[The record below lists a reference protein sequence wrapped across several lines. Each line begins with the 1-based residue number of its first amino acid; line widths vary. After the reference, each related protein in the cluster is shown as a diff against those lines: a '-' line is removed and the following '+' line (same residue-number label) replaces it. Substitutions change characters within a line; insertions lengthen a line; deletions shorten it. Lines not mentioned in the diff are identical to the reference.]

1 MNPQINSTNFK
12 NFPINKK
19 LNEKNI
25 IIDTYSIGNK
35 DLSQNQDHNMN
46 SLFKV
51 ITEEKESPSPHN
63 ISFMNGEKNSNKSQS
78 KNINII
84 KPKFVTRTIPN
95 DNLKIKN
102 NDESQSLNLNL
113 SLNLSSSAFQPQ
125 IIKKDKEFKVK
136 LNNKIYNL
144 LLDVKNDTLKFKLYE
159 INENIYL
166 LKYFYENNF
175 TINDLKQIHKFFY
188 LFDNVSDILKEIE
201 KLLTKNKYNVFED
214 LENKKAKI
222 QIKVILLDK
231 EENIEISLLQKAY
244 SKDNLFEILCKKVSS
259 ISNDYSQRMFNLE
272 RENQFL
278 LMNYFHLVNT
288 INPMNM
294 NYPLNQRENNIN
306 KINNSYNNNMNLNK
320 KISLVKKISNDNNKY
335 NDNNKENIN
344 NYEYEDYNK
353 DLSNDISIAD
363 NFYDD
368 KDISGNKKLIKKKR
382 HRRKSS
388 NSNSSNNKN
397 NSLPLNIIKN
407 TDIENTN
414 NNNINNNNINNN
426 DTVGGDNY
434 FFLRDIKSKKLVKS
448 KGLFE
453 IIHDSDELYLII
465 NKILY
470 KLNKYKKNYNNINY
484 ENKLQFSIIILFD
497 STLNG
502 DSAYE
507 FHKKC
512 DLKYNTISII
522 ETTSGHRFGGYTS
535 ECFESPNEYFDKK
548 DNLSFVFSLDKMKIY
563 DVIKGKYAISCDKN
577 YGPYFRDDHICIVD
591 EFLTKESGTC
601 IKGKGFNTT
610 KNYEL
615 NSGKKYFTIKRLQV
629 FQIKIRKIN

>member
-1 MNPQINSTNFK
+1 MNPKINSSSFQNY
-12 NFPINKK
+12 PIINKIS
-19 LNEKNI
+19 NDKNI
-25 IIDTYSIGNK
+25 ILDTTSLGNK
-35 DLSQNQDHNMN
+35 DLVQNQDHNIN

-51 ITEEKESPSPHN
+51 VQEEKEPPSPN
-63 ISFMNGEKNSNKSQS
+63 TLFYMNGDKSNKSQS

-84 KPKFVTRTIPN
+84 KPKFVTRQCKMEN
-95 DNLKIKN
+95 ENLKLKN
-102 NDESQSLNLNL
+102 AEESPSLNLNL
-113 SLNLSSSAFQPQ
+113 SLNLSGSAFQPQ

-136 LNNKIYNL
+136 INNKIFNL
-144 LLDVKNDTLKFKLYE
+144 VLDLKNDILKIKLYE

-166 LKYFYENNF
+166 LKFFYENNYALD
-175 TINDLKQIHKFFY
+175 DLKLLHKFFY
-188 LFDNVSDILKEIE
+188 LFDNISDTLIELE
-201 KLLTKNKYNVFED
+201 KLLSKNKYNVIED

-222 QIKVILLDK
+222 QIKVVILER
-231 EENIEISLLQKAY
+231 EENIELSLSQKSY

-259 ISNDYSQRMFNLE
+259 LSNDYNQRMLLLE
-272 RENQFL
+272 RDNQFL
-278 LMNYFHLVNT
+278 LMNYFHLINT
-288 INPMNM
+288 MNPMNM
-294 NYPLNQRENNIN
+294 NYQINPRENNIN
-306 KINNSYNNNMNLNK
+306 KINRNFNNNMNMNK
-320 KISLVKKISNDNNKY
+320 KISLVKNISNYENKY

-344 NYEYEDYNK
+344 NYEYDDMNEA
-353 DLSNDISIAD
+353 SNDISNTD

-368 KDISGNKKLIKKKR
+368 KEINGSKKLNRKR
-382 HRRKSS
+382 RRRRKSS
-388 NSNSSNNKN
+388 NSNSSNK
-397 NSLPLNIIKN
+397 
-407 TDIENTN
+407 
-414 NNNINNNNINNN
+414 N
-426 DTVGGDNY
+426 DTVPVNVIKPIEITNNLTNTNTNIDSANNDNY
-434 FFLRDIKSKKLVKS
+434 YFLRDIKSKKILKC
-448 KGLFE
+448 KGLYE
-453 IIHDSDELYLII
+453 IVQTPDELYLII

-470 KLNKYKKNYNNINY
+470 KLNKYKKNYNIPNY

-497 STLNG
+497 SSFNG

-507 FHKKC
+507 FHKRC

-522 ETTSGHRFGGYTS
+522 ETKSGHRFGGYTS

-629 FQIKIRKIN
+629 FQIKIRNLK

>member
-1 MNPQINSTNFK
+1 MNPKINSSSFQNY
-12 NFPINKK
+12 PIINKIS
-19 LNEKNI
+19 NDKNI
-25 IIDTYSIGNK
+25 ILDTSSLGNK
-35 DLSQNQDHNMN
+35 DFVQNQEHNIN

-51 ITEEKESPSPHN
+51 VQEEKEPPSPN
-63 ISFMNGEKNSNKSQS
+63 TLFYMNGDKSNKSQS

-84 KPKFVTRTIPN
+84 KPKFVTRQCRMEN
-95 DNLKIKN
+95 ENLKLKN
-102 NDESQSLNLNL
+102 AEESPSLNLNL
-113 SLNLSSSAFQPQ
+113 SFNLSGSAFQPQ

-136 LNNKIYNL
+136 INNKIFNL
-144 LLDVKNDTLKFKLYE
+144 VLDLKNDVLKIKLYE

-166 LKYFYENNF
+166 LKFFYENNYALD
-175 TINDLKQIHKFFY
+175 DLKLLHKFFY
-188 LFDNVSDILKEIE
+188 LFDNISDTLIELE
-201 KLLTKNKYNVFED
+201 KLLSKNKYNVIED

-222 QIKVILLDK
+222 QIKVVILER
-231 EENIEISLLQKAY
+231 EENIELSLSQKSY

-259 ISNDYSQRMFNLE
+259 LSNDYNQRMLLLE
-272 RENQFL
+272 RDNQFL
-278 LMNYFHLVNT
+278 LMNYFHLINT
-288 INPMNM
+288 MNPMNM
-294 NYPLNQRENNIN
+294 NYQINPRENNIN
-306 KINNSYNNNMNLNK
+306 KINRNFNNNMNMNK
-320 KISLVKKISNDNNKY
+320 KISLVKNISNYENKY

-344 NYEYEDYNK
+344 NYEYDDMNEA
-353 DLSNDISIAD
+353 SNDISNTD

-368 KDISGNKKLIKKKR
+368 KEINGSKKLNRKR
-382 HRRKSS
+382 RRRRKSS
-388 NSNSSNNKN
+388 NSNSSNK
-397 NSLPLNIIKN
+397 
-407 TDIENTN
+407 
-414 NNNINNNNINNN
+414 N
-426 DTVGGDNY
+426 DTVPVNVIKPIEITNNLTNTNSNIDSANNDNY
-434 FFLRDIKSKKLVKS
+434 YFLRDIKSKKILKC
-448 KGLFE
+448 KGLYE
-453 IIHDSDELYLII
+453 IVQTPDELYLII

-470 KLNKYKKNYNNINY
+470 KLNKYKKNYNIPNY

-497 STLNG
+497 SSFNG

-507 FHKKC
+507 FHKRC

-522 ETTSGHRFGGYTS
+522 ETKSGHRFGGYTS

-629 FQIKIRKIN
+629 FQIKIRNLK

>member
-1 MNPQINSTNFK
+1 MNPKINSSSFQNY
-12 NFPINKK
+12 PIINKIS
-19 LNEKNI
+19 NDKNI
-25 IIDTYSIGNK
+25 ILDTTSLGNK
-35 DLSQNQDHNMN
+35 DLVQNQDHNIN

-51 ITEEKESPSPHN
+51 VQEEKEPPSPN
-63 ISFMNGEKNSNKSQS
+63 TLFYMNGDKSNKSQS

-84 KPKFVTRTIPN
+84 KPKFVTRQCKMEN
-95 DNLKIKN
+95 ENLKLKN
-102 NDESQSLNLNL
+102 AEESPSLNLNL
-113 SLNLSSSAFQPQ
+113 SFNLSGSAFQPQ

-136 LNNKIYNL
+136 INNKIFNL
-144 LLDVKNDTLKFKLYE
+144 VLDLKNDILKIKLYE

-166 LKYFYENNF
+166 LKFFYENNYALD
-175 TINDLKQIHKFFY
+175 DLKLLHKFFY
-188 LFDNVSDILKEIE
+188 LFDNISDTLIELE
-201 KLLTKNKYNVFED
+201 KLLSKNKYNVIED

-222 QIKVILLDK
+222 QIKVVILER
-231 EENIEISLLQKAY
+231 EENIELSLSQKSY

-259 ISNDYSQRMFNLE
+259 LSNDYNQRMLLLE
-272 RENQFL
+272 RDNQFL
-278 LMNYFHLVNT
+278 LMNYFHLINT
-288 INPMNM
+288 MNPMNM
-294 NYPLNQRENNIN
+294 NYQINPRENNIN
-306 KINNSYNNNMNLNK
+306 KINRNFNNNMNMNK
-320 KISLVKKISNDNNKY
+320 KISLVKNISNYENKY

-344 NYEYEDYNK
+344 NYEYDDMNEA
-353 DLSNDISIAD
+353 SNDISNTD

-368 KDISGNKKLIKKKR
+368 KEINGSKKLNRKR
-382 HRRKSS
+382 RRRRKST
-388 NSNSSNNKN
+388 NSNSSNK
-397 NSLPLNIIKN
+397 
-407 TDIENTN
+407 
-414 NNNINNNNINNN
+414 N
-426 DTVGGDNY
+426 DTVPVNVIKPIEITNNLTNTNTNIDSANNDNY
-434 FFLRDIKSKKLVKS
+434 YFLRDIKSKKILKC
-448 KGLFE
+448 KGLYE
-453 IIHDSDELYLII
+453 IVQTPDELYLII

-470 KLNKYKKNYNNINY
+470 KLNKYKKNYNIPNY

-497 STLNG
+497 SSFNG

-507 FHKKC
+507 FHKRC

-522 ETTSGHRFGGYTS
+522 ETKSGHRFGGYTS

-629 FQIKIRKIN
+629 FQIKIRNLK

>member
-1 MNPQINSTNFK
+1 MNTQINPTNFK
-12 NFPINKK
+12 NYPINKK

-51 ITEEKESPSPHN
+51 ITEEKEPPSPHN
-63 ISFMNGEKNSNKSQS
+63 ISFMNGDKNSNKGQS

-84 KPKFVTRTIPN
+84 KPKFVTRTMPN
-95 DNLKIKN
+95 DNLKLKN

-125 IIKKDKEFKVK
+125 IIKQDNKEFKVK

-144 LLDVKNDTLKFKLYE
+144 LLDVKNETLKLKLYE
-159 INENIYL
+159 INDNIYL

-175 TINDLKQIHKFFY
+175 TMNDLKQLHKFFY
-188 LFDNVSDILKEIE
+188 LFDNVSDTLKELE
-201 KLLTKNKYNVFED
+201 KLLTKNKYNVYED

-231 EENIEISLLQKAY
+231 EENIEFSLLQKAY

-259 ISNDYSQRMFNLE
+259 ISSEYGQRMFNLE
-272 RENQFL
+272 RDNQFL
-278 LMNYFHLVNT
+278 LMHYFHLVNT

-294 NYPLNQRENNIN
+294 NYPINQRENNIN
-306 KINNSYNNNMNLNK
+306 KINNTYNNNMNINK
-320 KISLVKKISNDNNKY
+320 KISLIKKISNDDNKY

-344 NYEYEDYNK
+344 NYEYDDYNN
-353 DLSNDISIAD
+353 DISNDISITD

-368 KDISGNKKLIKKKR
+368 NKDISGNKKLTRKKR
-382 HRRKSS
+382 GRKKSS
-388 NSNSSNNKN
+388 NSNSSNKN
-397 NSLPLNIIKN
+397 NTLPLNINKN
-407 TDIENTN
+407 TDIENI
-414 NNNINNNNINNN
+414 NNINSNSIHNN
-426 DTVGGDNY
+426 DSSNNDNY
-434 FFLRDIKSKKLVKS
+434 FFLRDIKSKKLVKC

-453 IIHDSDELYLII
+453 IIHTSDELFLII

-470 KLNKYKKNYNNINY
+470 KLNKYKKNYNNVNY

-497 STLNG
+497 SSLNG

>member
-1 MNPQINSTNFK
+1 MNPKINSSSFQNY
-12 NFPINKK
+12 PIINKIS
-19 LNEKNI
+19 NDKNI
-25 IIDTYSIGNK
+25 ILDTSSLGNK
-35 DLSQNQDHNMN
+35 DFVQNQDHNVN

-51 ITEEKESPSPHN
+51 VQEEKEPPSPN
-63 ISFMNGEKNSNKSQS
+63 TLFYMNGDKSNKSQS

-84 KPKFVTRTIPN
+84 KPKFVTRQCKMEN
-95 DNLKIKN
+95 ENLKLKN
-102 NDESQSLNLNL
+102 AEESPSLNLNL
-113 SLNLSSSAFQPQ
+113 SFNLSGSAFQPQ

-136 LNNKIYNL
+136 INNKIFNL
-144 LLDVKNDTLKFKLYE
+144 VLDLKNDVLKIKLYE

-166 LKYFYENNF
+166 LKFFYENNYALD
-175 TINDLKQIHKFFY
+175 DLKLLHKFFY
-188 LFDNVSDILKEIE
+188 LFDNISDTLIELE
-201 KLLTKNKYNVFED
+201 KLLSKNKYNVIED

-222 QIKVILLDK
+222 QIKVVILER
-231 EENIEISLLQKAY
+231 EENIELSLSQKSY

-259 ISNDYSQRMFNLE
+259 LSNDYNQRMLLLE
-272 RENQFL
+272 RDNQFL
-278 LMNYFHLVNT
+278 LMNYFHLINT
-288 INPMNM
+288 MNPMNM
-294 NYPLNQRENNIN
+294 NYQINPRENNIN
-306 KINNSYNNNMNLNK
+306 KINRNFNNNMNMNK
-320 KISLVKKISNDNNKY
+320 KISLVKNISNYENKY

-344 NYEYEDYNK
+344 NYEYDDMNEA
-353 DLSNDISIAD
+353 SNDISNTD

-368 KDISGNKKLIKKKR
+368 KEINGSKKLNRKR
-382 HRRKSS
+382 RRRRKSS
-388 NSNSSNNKN
+388 NSNSSNK
-397 NSLPLNIIKN
+397 
-407 TDIENTN
+407 
-414 NNNINNNNINNN
+414 N
-426 DTVGGDNY
+426 DTVPVNVIKPIEITNNLTNTNTNIDSANNDNY
-434 FFLRDIKSKKLVKS
+434 YFLRDIKSKKILKC
-448 KGLFE
+448 KGLYE
-453 IIHDSDELYLII
+453 IVQTPDELYLII

-470 KLNKYKKNYNNINY
+470 KLNKYKKNYNIPNY

-497 STLNG
+497 SSFNG

-507 FHKKC
+507 FHKRC

-591 EFLTKESGTC
+591 EFFTKESGTC

-629 FQIKIRKIN
+629 FQIKIRNLK

>member
-1 MNPQINSTNFK
+1 MNTQINPTNFK
-12 NFPINKK
+12 NYPINKK

-51 ITEEKESPSPHN
+51 ITEEKEPPSPHN
-63 ISFMNGEKNSNKSQS
+63 ISFMNGDKNSNKGQS

-84 KPKFVTRTIPN
+84 KPKFVTRTMPN
-95 DNLKIKN
+95 DNLKLKN

-125 IIKKDKEFKVK
+125 IIKKDNKEFKVK

-144 LLDVKNDTLKFKLYE
+144 LLDVKNETLKLKLYE
-159 INENIYL
+159 INDNIYL

-175 TINDLKQIHKFFY
+175 TMNDLKQLHKFFY
-188 LFDNVSDILKEIE
+188 LFDNVSDTLKELE
-201 KLLTKNKYNVFED
+201 KLLTKNKYNVYED

-231 EENIEISLLQKAY
+231 EENIEFSLLQKAY

-259 ISNDYSQRMFNLE
+259 ISSEYGQRMFNLE
-272 RENQFL
+272 RDNQFL
-278 LMNYFHLVNT
+278 LMHYFHLVNT

-294 NYPLNQRENNIN
+294 NYPINQRENNIN
-306 KINNSYNNNMNLNK
+306 KINNTYNNNMNINK
-320 KISLVKKISNDNNKY
+320 KISLIKKISNDDNKY

-344 NYEYEDYNK
+344 NYEYDDYN
-353 DLSNDISIAD
+353 NDISNDLSITD

-368 KDISGNKKLIKKKR
+368 NKDISGNKKLTRKKR
-382 HRRKSS
+382 GRKKSS
-388 NSNSSNNKN
+388 NSNSSNKN
-397 NSLPLNIIKN
+397 NTLPLNINKN
-407 TDIENTN
+407 TDIENI
-414 NNNINNNNINNN
+414 NNINGNSIHNN
-426 DTVGGDNY
+426 DSSNNDNY
-434 FFLRDIKSKKLVKS
+434 FFLRDIKSKKLVKC

-453 IIHDSDELYLII
+453 IIHTSDELFLII

-470 KLNKYKKNYNNINY
+470 KLNKYKKNYNNVNY

-497 STLNG
+497 SSLNG

>member
-1 MNPQINSTNFK
+1 MNPKINSSSFQNY
-12 NFPINKK
+12 PIINKIT
-19 LNEKNI
+19 NDKNI
-25 IIDTYSIGNK
+25 ILDTSSLGNK
-35 DLSQNQDHNMN
+35 DFVQNQDHNIN

-51 ITEEKESPSPHN
+51 VQEEKEPPSPN
-63 ISFMNGEKNSNKSQS
+63 TLFYMNGDKSNKSQS

-84 KPKFVTRTIPN
+84 KPKFVTRQCKMEN
-95 DNLKIKN
+95 ENLKLKN
-102 NDESQSLNLNL
+102 AEESPSLNLNL
-113 SLNLSSSAFQPQ
+113 SLNLSGSAFQPQ

-136 LNNKIYNL
+136 INNKIFNL
-144 LLDVKNDTLKFKLYE
+144 VLDLKNDVLKIKLYE

-166 LKYFYENNF
+166 LKFFYENNYALD
-175 TINDLKQIHKFFY
+175 DLKLLHKFFY
-188 LFDNVSDILKEIE
+188 LFDNISDTLIELE
-201 KLLTKNKYNVFED
+201 KLLSKNKYNVIED

-222 QIKVILLDK
+222 QIKVVILER
-231 EENIEISLLQKAY
+231 EENIELSLSQKSY

-259 ISNDYSQRMFNLE
+259 LSNDYNQRMLLLE
-272 RENQFL
+272 RDNQFL
-278 LMNYFHLVNT
+278 LMNYFHLINT
-288 INPMNM
+288 MNPMNM
-294 NYPLNQRENNIN
+294 NYQINPRENNIN
-306 KINNSYNNNMNLNK
+306 KINRNFNNNMNMNK
-320 KISLVKKISNDNNKY
+320 KISLVKNISNYENKY

-344 NYEYEDYNK
+344 NYEYDDMNEA
-353 DLSNDISIAD
+353 SNDISNTD

-368 KDISGNKKLIKKKR
+368 KEINGSKKLNRKR
-382 HRRKSS
+382 RRRRKSS
-388 NSNSSNNKN
+388 NSNSSNK
-397 NSLPLNIIKN
+397 
-407 TDIENTN
+407 
-414 NNNINNNNINNN
+414 N
-426 DTVGGDNY
+426 DTVPVNVIKPIEITNNLTNTNTNIDSANNDNY
-434 FFLRDIKSKKLVKS
+434 YFLRDIKSKKILKC
-448 KGLFE
+448 KGLYE
-453 IIHDSDELYLII
+453 IVQTPDELYLII

-470 KLNKYKKNYNNINY
+470 KLNKYKKNYNIPNY

-497 STLNG
+497 SSFNG

-507 FHKKC
+507 FHKRC

-629 FQIKIRKIN
+629 FQIKIRNLK

>member
-1 MNPQINSTNFK
+1 MNPKINSSSFQNY
-12 NFPINKK
+12 PIINKIS
-19 LNEKNI
+19 NDKNI
-25 IIDTYSIGNK
+25 ILDTSSLGNK
-35 DLSQNQDHNMN
+35 DFVQNQDHNVN

-51 ITEEKESPSPHN
+51 VQEEKEPPSPN
-63 ISFMNGEKNSNKSQS
+63 TLFYMNGDKSNKSQS

-84 KPKFVTRTIPN
+84 KPKFVTRQCKMEN
-95 DNLKIKN
+95 ENLKLKN
-102 NDESQSLNLNL
+102 AEESPSLNLNL
-113 SLNLSSSAFQPQ
+113 SFNLSGSAFQPQ

-136 LNNKIYNL
+136 INNKIFNL
-144 LLDVKNDTLKFKLYE
+144 VLDLKNDVLKIKLYE

-166 LKYFYENNF
+166 LKFFYENNYALD
-175 TINDLKQIHKFFY
+175 DLKLLHKFFY
-188 LFDNVSDILKEIE
+188 LFDNISDTLIELE
-201 KLLTKNKYNVFED
+201 KLLSKNKYNVIED

-222 QIKVILLDK
+222 QIKVVILER
-231 EENIEISLLQKAY
+231 EENIELSLSQKSY

-259 ISNDYSQRMFNLE
+259 LSNDYNQRMLLLE
-272 RENQFL
+272 RDNQFL
-278 LMNYFHLVNT
+278 LMNYFHLINT
-288 INPMNM
+288 MNPMNM
-294 NYPLNQRENNIN
+294 NYQINPRENNIN
-306 KINNSYNNNMNLNK
+306 KINRNFNNNMNMNK
-320 KISLVKKISNDNNKY
+320 KISLVKNISNYENKH

-344 NYEYEDYNK
+344 NYEYDDMNEA
-353 DLSNDISIAD
+353 SNDISNTD

-368 KDISGNKKLIKKKR
+368 KEINGSKKLNRKR
-382 HRRKSS
+382 RRRRKSS
-388 NSNSSNNKN
+388 NSNSSNK
-397 NSLPLNIIKN
+397 
-407 TDIENTN
+407 
-414 NNNINNNNINNN
+414 N
-426 DTVGGDNY
+426 DTVPVNVIKPIEITNNLTNTNTNIDSANNDNY
-434 FFLRDIKSKKLVKS
+434 YFLRDIKSKKILKC
-448 KGLFE
+448 KGLYE
-453 IIHDSDELYLII
+453 IVQTPDELYLII

-470 KLNKYKKNYNNINY
+470 KLNKYKKNYNIPNY

-497 STLNG
+497 SSFNG

-507 FHKKC
+507 FHKRC

-629 FQIKIRKIN
+629 FQIKIRNLK

>member
-1 MNPQINSTNFK
+1 MNPKINSSSFQNY
-12 NFPINKK
+12 PIINKIT
-19 LNEKNI
+19 NDKNI
-25 IIDTYSIGNK
+25 ILDTSSLGNK
-35 DLSQNQDHNMN
+35 DFVQNQDHNIN

-51 ITEEKESPSPHN
+51 VQEEKEPPSPN
-63 ISFMNGEKNSNKSQS
+63 TLFYMNGDKSNKSQS

-84 KPKFVTRTIPN
+84 KPKFVTRQCKMEN
-95 DNLKIKN
+95 ENLKLKN
-102 NDESQSLNLNL
+102 AEESPSLNLNL
-113 SLNLSSSAFQPQ
+113 SLNLSGSAFQPQ

-136 LNNKIYNL
+136 INNKIFNL
-144 LLDVKNDTLKFKLYE
+144 VLDLKNDVLKIKLYE

-166 LKYFYENNF
+166 LKFFYENNYALD
-175 TINDLKQIHKFFY
+175 DLKLLHKFFY
-188 LFDNVSDILKEIE
+188 LFDNISDTLIELE
-201 KLLTKNKYNVFED
+201 KLLSKNKYNVIED

-222 QIKVILLDK
+222 QIKVVILER
-231 EENIEISLLQKAY
+231 EENIELSLSQKSY

-259 ISNDYSQRMFNLE
+259 LSNDYNQRMLLLE
-272 RENQFL
+272 RDNQFL
-278 LMNYFHLVNT
+278 LMNYFHLINT
-288 INPMNM
+288 MNPMNM
-294 NYPLNQRENNIN
+294 NYQINPRENNIN
-306 KINNSYNNNMNLNK
+306 KINRNFNNNMNMNK
-320 KISLVKKISNDNNKY
+320 KISLVKNISNYENKY

-344 NYEYEDYNK
+344 NYEYDDMNEA
-353 DLSNDISIAD
+353 SNDISNTD

-368 KDISGNKKLIKKKR
+368 KEINGSKKLNRKR
-382 HRRKSS
+382 RRRRKSS
-388 NSNSSNNKN
+388 NSNSSNKN
-397 NSLPLNIIKN
+397 NTVPVNVIKP
-407 TDIENTN
+407 IEITNNLTNTN
-414 NNNINNNNINNN
+414 TNIDSANN
-426 DTVGGDNY
+426 DNY
-434 FFLRDIKSKKLVKS
+434 YFLRDIKSKKILKC
-448 KGLFE
+448 KGLYE
-453 IIHDSDELYLII
+453 IVQTPDELYLII

-470 KLNKYKKNYNNINY
+470 KLNKYKKNYNIPNY

-497 STLNG
+497 SSFNG

-507 FHKKC
+507 FHKRC

-629 FQIKIRKIN
+629 FQIKIRNLK

>member
-1 MNPQINSTNFK
+1 MNTQINPTNFK
-12 NFPINKK
+12 NYPINKK

-51 ITEEKESPSPHN
+51 ITEEKEPPSPHN
-63 ISFMNGEKNSNKSQS
+63 ISFMNGDKNSNKGQS

-84 KPKFVTRTIPN
+84 KPKFVTRTMPN
-95 DNLKIKN
+95 DNLKLKN

-125 IIKKDKEFKVK
+125 IIKKDNKEFKVK

-144 LLDVKNDTLKFKLYE
+144 LLDVKNETLKLKLYE
-159 INENIYL
+159 INDNIYL

-175 TINDLKQIHKFFY
+175 TMNDLKQLHKFFY
-188 LFDNVSDILKEIE
+188 LFDNVSDTLKELE
-201 KLLTKNKYNVFED
+201 KILTKNKYNVYED

-231 EENIEISLLQKAY
+231 EENIEFSLLQKAY

-259 ISNDYSQRMFNLE
+259 ISSEYGQRMFNLE
-272 RENQFL
+272 RDNQFL
-278 LMNYFHLVNT
+278 LMHYFHLVNT

-294 NYPLNQRENNIN
+294 NYPINQRENNIN
-306 KINNSYNNNMNLNK
+306 KINNTYNNNMNINK
-320 KISLVKKISNDNNKY
+320 KISLIKKISNDDNKY

-344 NYEYEDYNK
+344 NYEYDDYNN
-353 DLSNDISIAD
+353 DISNDISITD
-363 NFYDD
+363 NFYDE
-368 KDISGNKKLIKKKR
+368 KDISGNKKLTRKKR
-382 HRRKSS
+382 GRKKSS
-388 NSNSSNNKN
+388 NSNSSNKN
-397 NSLPLNIIKN
+397 NTLPLNINKN
-407 TDIENTN
+407 TDIENI
-414 NNNINNNNINNN
+414 NNINSNSIHNN
-426 DTVGGDNY
+426 DSSNNDNY
-434 FFLRDIKSKKLVKS
+434 FFLRDIKSKKLVQC

-453 IIHDSDELYLII
+453 IIHTSDELFLII

-470 KLNKYKKNYNNINY
+470 KLNKYKKNYNNVNY

-497 STLNG
+497 SSLNG

>member
-1 MNPQINSTNFK
+1 MNTQINPTNFK
-12 NFPINKK
+12 NYPINKK

-51 ITEEKESPSPHN
+51 ITEEKEPPSPHN
-63 ISFMNGEKNSNKSQS
+63 ISFMNGDKNSNKGQS

-84 KPKFVTRTIPN
+84 KPKFVTRTMPN
-95 DNLKIKN
+95 DNLKLKN

-125 IIKKDKEFKVK
+125 IIKKDNKEFKVK

-144 LLDVKNDTLKFKLYE
+144 LLDVKNETLKLKLYE
-159 INENIYL
+159 INDNIYL

-175 TINDLKQIHKFFY
+175 TMNDLKQLHKFFY
-188 LFDNVSDILKEIE
+188 LFDNVSDTLKELE
-201 KLLTKNKYNVFED
+201 KLLTKNKYNVYED

-231 EENIEISLLQKAY
+231 EENIEFSLLQKAY

-259 ISNDYSQRMFNLE
+259 ISSEYGQRMFNLE
-272 RENQFL
+272 RDNQFL
-278 LMNYFHLVNT
+278 LMHYFHLVNT

-294 NYPLNQRENNIN
+294 NYPINQRENNIN
-306 KINNSYNNNMNLNK
+306 KINNTYNNNMNINK
-320 KISLVKKISNDNNKY
+320 KISLIKKISNDDNKY

-344 NYEYEDYNK
+344 NYEYDDYNN
-353 DLSNDISIAD
+353 DISNDISITD
-363 NFYDD
+363 NFYDE
-368 KDISGNKKLIKKKR
+368 KDISGNKKLTRKKR
-382 HRRKSS
+382 GRKKSS
-388 NSNSSNNKN
+388 NSNSSNKN
-397 NSLPLNIIKN
+397 NTLPLNINKN
-407 TDIENTN
+407 TDIENI
-414 NNNINNNNINNN
+414 NNINSNSIHNN
-426 DTVGGDNY
+426 DSSNNDNY
-434 FFLRDIKSKKLVKS
+434 FFLRDIKSKKLVKC

-453 IIHDSDELYLII
+453 IIHTSDELFLII

-470 KLNKYKKNYNNINY
+470 KLNKYKKNYNNVNY

-497 STLNG
+497 SSLNG

>member
-1 MNPQINSTNFK
+1 MNPKINSSSFQNY
-12 NFPINKK
+12 PIINKIS
-19 LNEKNI
+19 NDKNI
-25 IIDTYSIGNK
+25 ILDTSSLGNK
-35 DLSQNQDHNMN
+35 DFVQNQEHNIN

-51 ITEEKESPSPHN
+51 VQEEKEPPSPN
-63 ISFMNGEKNSNKSQS
+63 TLFYMNGDKSNKSQS

-84 KPKFVTRTIPN
+84 KPKFVTRQCRMEN
-95 DNLKIKN
+95 ENLKLKN
-102 NDESQSLNLNL
+102 AEESPSLNLNL
-113 SLNLSSSAFQPQ
+113 SLNLSGSAFQPQ

-136 LNNKIYNL
+136 INNKIFNL
-144 LLDVKNDTLKFKLYE
+144 VLDLKNDVLKIKLYE

-166 LKYFYENNF
+166 LKFFYENNYALD
-175 TINDLKQIHKFFY
+175 DLKLLHKFFY
-188 LFDNVSDILKEIE
+188 LFDNISDTLIELE
-201 KLLTKNKYNVFED
+201 KLLSKNKYNVIED

-222 QIKVILLDK
+222 QIKVVILER
-231 EENIEISLLQKAY
+231 EENIELSLSQKSY

-259 ISNDYSQRMFNLE
+259 LSNDYNQRMLLLE
-272 RENQFL
+272 RDNQFL
-278 LMNYFHLVNT
+278 LMNYFHLINT
-288 INPMNM
+288 MNPMNM
-294 NYPLNQRENNIN
+294 NYQINPRENNIN
-306 KINNSYNNNMNLNK
+306 KINRNFNNNMNMNK
-320 KISLVKKISNDNNKY
+320 KISLVKNISNYENKY

-344 NYEYEDYNK
+344 NYEYDDMNEA
-353 DLSNDISIAD
+353 SNDISNTD

-368 KDISGNKKLIKKKR
+368 KEINGSKKLNRKR
-382 HRRKSS
+382 RRRRKSS
-388 NSNSSNNKN
+388 NSNSSNK
-397 NSLPLNIIKN
+397 
-407 TDIENTN
+407 
-414 NNNINNNNINNN
+414 N
-426 DTVGGDNY
+426 DTVPVNVIKPIEITNNLTNTNSNIDSANNDNY
-434 FFLRDIKSKKLVKS
+434 YFLRDIKSKKILKC
-448 KGLFE
+448 KGLYE
-453 IIHDSDELYLII
+453 IVQTPDELYLII

-470 KLNKYKKNYNNINY
+470 KLNKYKKNYNIPNY

-497 STLNG
+497 SSFNG

-507 FHKKC
+507 FHKRC

-522 ETTSGHRFGGYTS
+522 ETKSGHRFGGYTS

-629 FQIKIRKIN
+629 FQIKIRNLK

>member
-1 MNPQINSTNFK
+1 MNPKINSSSFQNY
-12 NFPINKK
+12 PIINKIS
-19 LNEKNI
+19 NDKNI
-25 IIDTYSIGNK
+25 ILDTSSLGNK
-35 DLSQNQDHNMN
+35 DFVQNQDHNIN

-51 ITEEKESPSPHN
+51 VQEEKEPPSPN
-63 ISFMNGEKNSNKSQS
+63 TLFYMNGDKSNKSQS

-84 KPKFVTRTIPN
+84 KPKFVTRQCKMEN
-95 DNLKIKN
+95 ENLKLKN
-102 NDESQSLNLNL
+102 AEESPSLNLNL
-113 SLNLSSSAFQPQ
+113 SLNLSGSAFQPQ

-136 LNNKIYNL
+136 INNKIFNL
-144 LLDVKNDTLKFKLYE
+144 VLDLKNDVLKIKLYE

-166 LKYFYENNF
+166 LKFFYENNYALD
-175 TINDLKQIHKFFY
+175 DLKLLHKFFY
-188 LFDNVSDILKEIE
+188 LFDNISDTLIELE
-201 KLLTKNKYNVFED
+201 KLLSKNKYNVIED

-222 QIKVILLDK
+222 QIKVVILER
-231 EENIEISLLQKAY
+231 EENIELSLSQKSY

-259 ISNDYSQRMFNLE
+259 LSNDYNQRMLLLE
-272 RENQFL
+272 RDNQFL
-278 LMNYFHLVNT
+278 LMNYFHLINT
-288 INPMNM
+288 MNPMNM
-294 NYPLNQRENNIN
+294 NYQINPRENNIN
-306 KINNSYNNNMNLNK
+306 KINRNFNNNMNMNK
-320 KISLVKKISNDNNKY
+320 KISLVKNISNYENKY

-344 NYEYEDYNK
+344 NYEYDDMNEA
-353 DLSNDISIAD
+353 SNDISNTD

-368 KDISGNKKLIKKKR
+368 KEINGSKKLNRKR
-382 HRRKSS
+382 RRRRKSS
-388 NSNSSNNKN
+388 NSNSSNKN
-397 NSLPLNIIKN
+397 NTVPVNVIKP
-407 TDIENTN
+407 IEITNNLTNTN
-414 NNNINNNNINNN
+414 TNIDSANN
-426 DTVGGDNY
+426 DNY
-434 FFLRDIKSKKLVKS
+434 YFLRDIKSKKILKC
-448 KGLFE
+448 KGLYE
-453 IIHDSDELYLII
+453 IVQTPDELYLII

-470 KLNKYKKNYNNINY
+470 KLNKYKKNYNIPNY

-497 STLNG
+497 SSFNG

-507 FHKKC
+507 FHKRC

-591 EFLTKESGTC
+591 EFFTKESGTC

-629 FQIKIRKIN
+629 FQIKIRNLK

>member
-1 MNPQINSTNFK
+1 MNPKINSSSFQNY
-12 NFPINKK
+12 PIINKIS
-19 LNEKNI
+19 NDKNI
-25 IIDTYSIGNK
+25 ILDTSSLGNK
-35 DLSQNQDHNMN
+35 DFVQNQDHNIN

-51 ITEEKESPSPHN
+51 VQEEKEPPSPN
-63 ISFMNGEKNSNKSQS
+63 TLFYMNGDKSNKSQS

-84 KPKFVTRTIPN
+84 KPKFVTRQCKMEN
-95 DNLKIKN
+95 ENLKLKN
-102 NDESQSLNLNL
+102 AEESPSLNLNL
-113 SLNLSSSAFQPQ
+113 SFNLSGSAFQPQ

-136 LNNKIYNL
+136 INNKIFNL
-144 LLDVKNDTLKFKLYE
+144 VLDLKNDVLKIKLYE

-166 LKYFYENNF
+166 LKFFYENNYALD
-175 TINDLKQIHKFFY
+175 DLKLLHKFFY
-188 LFDNVSDILKEIE
+188 LFDNISDTLIELE
-201 KLLTKNKYNVFED
+201 KLLSKNKYNVIED

-222 QIKVILLDK
+222 QIKVVILER
-231 EENIEISLLQKAY
+231 EENIELSLSQKSY

-259 ISNDYSQRMFNLE
+259 LSNDYNQRMLLLE
-272 RENQFL
+272 RDNQFL
-278 LMNYFHLVNT
+278 LMNYFHLINT
-288 INPMNM
+288 MNPMNM
-294 NYPLNQRENNIN
+294 NYQINPRENNIN
-306 KINNSYNNNMNLNK
+306 KINRNFNNNMNMNK
-320 KISLVKKISNDNNKY
+320 KISLVKNISNYENKH

-344 NYEYEDYNK
+344 NYEYDDMNEA
-353 DLSNDISIAD
+353 SNDISNTD

-368 KDISGNKKLIKKKR
+368 KEINGSKKLNRKR
-382 HRRKSS
+382 RRRRKSS
-388 NSNSSNNKN
+388 NSNSSNK
-397 NSLPLNIIKN
+397 
-407 TDIENTN
+407 
-414 NNNINNNNINNN
+414 N
-426 DTVGGDNY
+426 DTVPVNVIKPIEITNNLTNTNTNIDSANNDNY
-434 FFLRDIKSKKLVKS
+434 YFLRDIKSKKILKC
-448 KGLFE
+448 KGLYE
-453 IIHDSDELYLII
+453 IVQTPDELYLII

-470 KLNKYKKNYNNINY
+470 KLNKNKKNYNIPNY

-497 STLNG
+497 SSFNG

-507 FHKKC
+507 FHKRC

-522 ETTSGHRFGGYTS
+522 ETKSGHRFGGYTS

-629 FQIKIRKIN
+629 FQIKIRNLK

>member
-1 MNPQINSTNFK
+1 MNPKINSSSFQNY
-12 NFPINKK
+12 PIINKIT
-19 LNEKNI
+19 NDKNI
-25 IIDTYSIGNK
+25 ILDTSSLGNK
-35 DLSQNQDHNMN
+35 DLVQNQDHNIN

-51 ITEEKESPSPHN
+51 VQEEKEPPSPN
-63 ISFMNGEKNSNKSQS
+63 TLFYMNGDKSNKSQS

-84 KPKFVTRTIPN
+84 KPKFVTRQCKMEN
-95 DNLKIKN
+95 ENLKLKN
-102 NDESQSLNLNL
+102 AEESPSLNLNL
-113 SLNLSSSAFQPQ
+113 SFNLSGSAFQPQ

-136 LNNKIYNL
+136 INNKIFNL
-144 LLDVKNDTLKFKLYE
+144 VLDLKNDVLKIKLYE

-166 LKYFYENNF
+166 LKFFYENNYALD
-175 TINDLKQIHKFFY
+175 DLKLLHKFFY
-188 LFDNVSDILKEIE
+188 LFDNISDTLIELE
-201 KLLTKNKYNVFED
+201 KLLSKNKYNVIED

-222 QIKVILLDK
+222 QIKVVILER
-231 EENIEISLLQKAY
+231 EENIELSLSQKSY

-259 ISNDYSQRMFNLE
+259 LSNDYNQRMLLLE
-272 RENQFL
+272 RDNQFL
-278 LMNYFHLVNT
+278 LMNYFHLINT
-288 INPMNM
+288 MNPMNM
-294 NYPLNQRENNIN
+294 NYQINPRENNIN
-306 KINNSYNNNMNLNK
+306 KINRNFNNNMNMNK
-320 KISLVKKISNDNNKY
+320 KISLVKNISNYENKY

-344 NYEYEDYNK
+344 NYEYDDMNEA
-353 DLSNDISIAD
+353 SNDISNTD

-368 KDISGNKKLIKKKR
+368 KEINGSKKLNRKR
-382 HRRKSS
+382 RRRRKSS
-388 NSNSSNNKN
+388 NSNSTNK
-397 NSLPLNIIKN
+397 
-407 TDIENTN
+407 
-414 NNNINNNNINNN
+414 N
-426 DTVGGDNY
+426 DTVPVNVIKPIEITNNLTNTNTNIDSANNDNY
-434 FFLRDIKSKKLVKS
+434 YFLRDIKSKKILKC
-448 KGLFE
+448 KGLYE
-453 IIHDSDELYLII
+453 IVQTPDELYLII

-470 KLNKYKKNYNNINY
+470 KLNKYKKNYNIPNY

-497 STLNG
+497 SSFNG

-507 FHKKC
+507 FHKRC

-591 EFLTKESGTC
+591 EFFTKESGTC

-629 FQIKIRKIN
+629 FQIKIRNLK

>member
-1 MNPQINSTNFK
+1 MNPKINSSSFQNY
-12 NFPINKK
+12 PIINKIS
-19 LNEKNI
+19 NDKNI
-25 IIDTYSIGNK
+25 ILDTSSLGNK
-35 DLSQNQDHNMN
+35 DFVQNQDHNIN

-51 ITEEKESPSPHN
+51 VQEEKEPPSPN
-63 ISFMNGEKNSNKSQS
+63 TLFYMNGDKSNKSQS

-84 KPKFVTRTIPN
+84 KPKFVTRQCKMEN
-95 DNLKIKN
+95 ENLKLKN
-102 NDESQSLNLNL
+102 AEESPSLNLNL
-113 SLNLSSSAFQPQ
+113 SFNLSGSAFQPQ

-136 LNNKIYNL
+136 INNKIFNL
-144 LLDVKNDTLKFKLYE
+144 VLDLKNDVLKIKLYE

-166 LKYFYENNF
+166 LKFFYENNYALD
-175 TINDLKQIHKFFY
+175 DLKLLHKFFY
-188 LFDNVSDILKEIE
+188 LFDNISDTLIELE
-201 KLLTKNKYNVFED
+201 KLLSKNKYNVIED

-222 QIKVILLDK
+222 QIKVVILER
-231 EENIEISLLQKAY
+231 EENIELSLSQKSY

-259 ISNDYSQRMFNLE
+259 LSNDYNQRMLLLE
-272 RENQFL
+272 RDNQFL
-278 LMNYFHLVNT
+278 LMNYFHLINT
-288 INPMNM
+288 MNPMNM
-294 NYPLNQRENNIN
+294 NYQINPRENNIN
-306 KINNSYNNNMNLNK
+306 KINRNFNNNMNMNK
-320 KISLVKKISNDNNKY
+320 KISLVKNISNYENKY

-344 NYEYEDYNK
+344 NYEYDDMNEA
-353 DLSNDISIAD
+353 SNDISNTD

-368 KDISGNKKLIKKKR
+368 KEINGSKKLNRKR
-382 HRRKSS
+382 RRRRKST
-388 NSNSSNNKN
+388 NSNSSNK
-397 NSLPLNIIKN
+397 
-407 TDIENTN
+407 
-414 NNNINNNNINNN
+414 N
-426 DTVGGDNY
+426 DTVPVNVIKPIEITNNLTNTNSNIDSANNDNY
-434 FFLRDIKSKKLVKS
+434 YFLRDIKSKKILKC
-448 KGLFE
+448 KGLYE
-453 IIHDSDELYLII
+453 IVQTPDELYLII

-470 KLNKYKKNYNNINY
+470 KLNKYKKNYNIPNY

-497 STLNG
+497 SSFNG

-507 FHKKC
+507 FHKRC

-522 ETTSGHRFGGYTS
+522 ETKSGHRFGGYTS

-629 FQIKIRKIN
+629 FQIKIRNLK

>member
-1 MNPQINSTNFK
+1 MNPKINSSSFQNY
-12 NFPINKK
+12 PIINKIS
-19 LNEKNI
+19 NDKNI
-25 IIDTYSIGNK
+25 ILDTSSLGNK
-35 DLSQNQDHNMN
+35 DFVQNQDHNIN

-51 ITEEKESPSPHN
+51 VQEEKEPPSPN
-63 ISFMNGEKNSNKSQS
+63 TLFYMNGDKSNKSQS

-84 KPKFVTRTIPN
+84 KPKFVTRQCKMEN
-95 DNLKIKN
+95 ENLKLKN
-102 NDESQSLNLNL
+102 AEESPSLNLNL
-113 SLNLSSSAFQPQ
+113 SLNLSGSAFQPQ

-136 LNNKIYNL
+136 INNKIFNL
-144 LLDVKNDTLKFKLYE
+144 VLDLKNDVLKIKLYE

-166 LKYFYENNF
+166 LKFFYENNYALD
-175 TINDLKQIHKFFY
+175 DLKLLHKFFY
-188 LFDNVSDILKEIE
+188 LFDNISDTLIELE
-201 KLLTKNKYNVFED
+201 KLLSKNKYNVIED

-222 QIKVILLDK
+222 QIKVVILER
-231 EENIEISLLQKAY
+231 EENIELSLSQKSY

-259 ISNDYSQRMFNLE
+259 LSNDYNQRMLLLE
-272 RENQFL
+272 RDNQFL
-278 LMNYFHLVNT
+278 LMNYFHLINT
-288 INPMNM
+288 MNPMNM
-294 NYPLNQRENNIN
+294 NYQINPRENNIN
-306 KINNSYNNNMNLNK
+306 KINRNFNNNMNMNK
-320 KISLVKKISNDNNKY
+320 KISLVKNISNYENKY

-344 NYEYEDYNK
+344 NYEYDDMNEA
-353 DLSNDISIAD
+353 SNDISNTD

-368 KDISGNKKLIKKKR
+368 KEINGSKKLNRKR
-382 HRRKSS
+382 RRRRKST
-388 NSNSSNNKN
+388 NSNSSNK
-397 NSLPLNIIKN
+397 
-407 TDIENTN
+407 
-414 NNNINNNNINNN
+414 N
-426 DTVGGDNY
+426 DTVPVNVIKPIEITNNLTNTNTNIDSANNDNY
-434 FFLRDIKSKKLVKS
+434 YFLRDIKSKKILKC
-448 KGLFE
+448 KGLYE
-453 IIHDSDELYLII
+453 IVQTPDELYLII

-470 KLNKYKKNYNNINY
+470 KLNKYKKNYNIPNY

-497 STLNG
+497 SSFNG

-507 FHKKC
+507 FHKRC

-629 FQIKIRKIN
+629 FQIKIRNLK

>member
-1 MNPQINSTNFK
+1 MNPKINSSSFQNY
-12 NFPINKK
+12 PIINKIS
-19 LNEKNI
+19 NDKNI
-25 IIDTYSIGNK
+25 ILDTTSLGNK
-35 DLSQNQDHNMN
+35 DLVQNQDHNIN

-51 ITEEKESPSPHN
+51 VQEEKEPPSPN
-63 ISFMNGEKNSNKSQS
+63 TLFYMNGDKSNKSQS

-84 KPKFVTRTIPN
+84 KPKFVTRQCKMEN
-95 DNLKIKN
+95 ENLKLKN
-102 NDESQSLNLNL
+102 AEESPSLNLNL
-113 SLNLSSSAFQPQ
+113 SFNLSGSAFQPQ

-136 LNNKIYNL
+136 INNKIFNL
-144 LLDVKNDTLKFKLYE
+144 VLDLKNDVLKIKLYE

-166 LKYFYENNF
+166 LKFFYENNYALD
-175 TINDLKQIHKFFY
+175 DLKLLHKFFY
-188 LFDNVSDILKEIE
+188 LFDNISDTLIELE
-201 KLLTKNKYNVFED
+201 KLLSKNKYNVIED

-222 QIKVILLDK
+222 QIKVVILER
-231 EENIEISLLQKAY
+231 EENIELSLSQKSY

-259 ISNDYSQRMFNLE
+259 LSNDYNQRMLLLE
-272 RENQFL
+272 RDNQFL
-278 LMNYFHLVNT
+278 LMNYFHLINT
-288 INPMNM
+288 MNPMNM
-294 NYPLNQRENNIN
+294 NYQINPRENNIN
-306 KINNSYNNNMNLNK
+306 KINRNFNNNMNMNK
-320 KISLVKKISNDNNKY
+320 KISLVKNISNYENKY

-344 NYEYEDYNK
+344 NYEYDDMNEA
-353 DLSNDISIAD
+353 SNDISNTD

-368 KDISGNKKLIKKKR
+368 KEINGSKKLNRKR
-382 HRRKSS
+382 RRRRKSS
-388 NSNSSNNKN
+388 NSNSSNKN
-397 NSLPLNIIKN
+397 NTVPVNVIKP
-407 TDIENTN
+407 IEITNNLTNTN
-414 NNNINNNNINNN
+414 TNIDSANN
-426 DTVGGDNY
+426 DNY
-434 FFLRDIKSKKLVKS
+434 YFLRDIKSKKILKC
-448 KGLFE
+448 KGLYE
-453 IIHDSDELYLII
+453 IVQTPDELYLII

-470 KLNKYKKNYNNINY
+470 KLNKYKKNYNIPNY

-497 STLNG
+497 SSFNG

-507 FHKKC
+507 FHKRC

-591 EFLTKESGTC
+591 EFFTKESGTC

-629 FQIKIRKIN
+629 FQIKIRNLK

>member
-1 MNPQINSTNFK
+1 MNPQINPTNFK

-19 LNEKNI
+19 INEKNI
-25 IIDTYSIGNK
+25 IIDAYSIGNK

-51 ITEEKESPSPHN
+51 ITEEKEPPSPHN
-63 ISFMNGEKNSNKSQS
+63 ISFINGDKSSNKGQS

-84 KPKFVTRTIPN
+84 KPKFVTRTMPN

-136 LNNKIYNL
+136 INNRIYNL
-144 LLDVKNDTLKFKLYE
+144 ILDVKNETLKLKLYE
-159 INENIYL
+159 INDNIYL

-175 TINDLKQIHKFFY
+175 TMNDLKQLHKFFY

-201 KLLTKNKYNVFED
+201 KLLTKNKYNVYED

-231 EENIEISLLQKAY
+231 EENIELSLLQKTY

-259 ISNDYSQRMFNLE
+259 ISSDYGQRMFNLE

-278 LMNYFHLVNT
+278 LMHYFHLVNT

-306 KINNSYNNNMNLNK
+306 KINNTYNNNMNINK
-320 KISLVKKISNDNNKY
+320 KISLVKKISNDDNKY

-344 NYEYEDYNK
+344 NYEYEDYNN
-353 DLSNDISIAD
+353 DISNDISITD
-363 NFYDD
+363 NFYNN
-368 KDISGNKKLIKKKR
+368 KDINSNKKLKKKR

-388 NSNSSNNKN
+388 YSNSDNKN
-397 NSLPLNIIKN
+397 NYLPLNINKN
-407 TDIENTN
+407 SDIEN
-414 NNNINNNNINNN
+414 NNNINNINSNN
-426 DTVGGDNY
+426 DDSLNNDNY
-434 FFLRDIKSKKLVKS
+434 FFLRDIKSKKLVKC
-448 KGLFE
+448 KGLYE
-453 IIHDSDELYLII
+453 IIHSSDELFLII

-470 KLNKYKKNYNNINY
+470 KLNKYKKSYNNVNY

-497 STLNG
+497 SSLNG

-507 FHKKC
+507 FHKRC
-512 DLKYNTISII
+512 DLKYNTISIV

>member
-1 MNPQINSTNFK
+1 MNPKINSSSFQNY
-12 NFPINKK
+12 PIINKIS
-19 LNEKNI
+19 NDKNI
-25 IIDTYSIGNK
+25 ILDTTSLGNK
-35 DLSQNQDHNMN
+35 DLVQNQDHNIN

-51 ITEEKESPSPHN
+51 VQEEKEPPSPN
-63 ISFMNGEKNSNKSQS
+63 TLFYMNGDKSNKSQS

-84 KPKFVTRTIPN
+84 KPKFVTRQCKMEN
-95 DNLKIKN
+95 ENLKLKN
-102 NDESQSLNLNL
+102 AEESPSLNLNL
-113 SLNLSSSAFQPQ
+113 SLNLSGSAFQPQ

-136 LNNKIYNL
+136 INNKIFNL
-144 LLDVKNDTLKFKLYE
+144 VLDLKNDILKIKLYE

-166 LKYFYENNF
+166 LKFFYENNYALD
-175 TINDLKQIHKFFY
+175 DLKLLHKFFY
-188 LFDNVSDILKEIE
+188 LFDNISDTLIELE
-201 KLLTKNKYNVFED
+201 KLLSKNKYNVIED

-222 QIKVILLDK
+222 QIKVVILER
-231 EENIEISLLQKAY
+231 EENIELSLSQKSY

-259 ISNDYSQRMFNLE
+259 LSNDYNQRMLLLE
-272 RENQFL
+272 RDNQFL
-278 LMNYFHLVNT
+278 LMNYFHLINT
-288 INPMNM
+288 MNPMNM
-294 NYPLNQRENNIN
+294 NYQINPRENNIN
-306 KINNSYNNNMNLNK
+306 KINRNFNNNMNMNK
-320 KISLVKKISNDNNKY
+320 KISLVKNISNYENKY

-344 NYEYEDYNK
+344 NYEYDDMNEA
-353 DLSNDISIAD
+353 SNDISNTD

-368 KDISGNKKLIKKKR
+368 KEINGSKKLNRKR
-382 HRRKSS
+382 RRRRKSS
-388 NSNSSNNKN
+388 NSNSSNK
-397 NSLPLNIIKN
+397 
-407 TDIENTN
+407 
-414 NNNINNNNINNN
+414 N
-426 DTVGGDNY
+426 DTVPVNVIKPIEITNNLTNTNTNIDSANNDNY
-434 FFLRDIKSKKLVKS
+434 YFLRDIKSKKILKC
-448 KGLFE
+448 KGLYE
-453 IIHDSDELYLII
+453 IVQTPDELYLII

-470 KLNKYKKNYNNINY
+470 KLNKYKKNYNIPNY

-497 STLNG
+497 SSFNG

-507 FHKKC
+507 FHKRC

-629 FQIKIRKIN
+629 FQIKIRNLK

>member
-1 MNPQINSTNFK
+1 MNPKINSSSFQNY
-12 NFPINKK
+12 PIINKIS
-19 LNEKNI
+19 NDKNI
-25 IIDTYSIGNK
+25 ILDTSSLGNK
-35 DLSQNQDHNMN
+35 DFVQNQDHNVN

-51 ITEEKESPSPHN
+51 VQEEKEPPSPN
-63 ISFMNGEKNSNKSQS
+63 TLFYMNGDKSNKSQS

-84 KPKFVTRTIPN
+84 KPKFVTRQCKMEN
-95 DNLKIKN
+95 ENLKLKN
-102 NDESQSLNLNL
+102 AEESPSLNLNL
-113 SLNLSSSAFQPQ
+113 SLNLSGSAFQPQ

-136 LNNKIYNL
+136 INNKIFNL
-144 LLDVKNDTLKFKLYE
+144 VLDLKNDVLKIKLYE

-166 LKYFYENNF
+166 LKFFYENNYALD
-175 TINDLKQIHKFFY
+175 DLKLLHKFFY
-188 LFDNVSDILKEIE
+188 LFDNISDTLIELE
-201 KLLTKNKYNVFED
+201 KLLSKNKYNVIED

-222 QIKVILLDK
+222 QIKVVILER
-231 EENIEISLLQKAY
+231 EENIELSLSQKSY

-259 ISNDYSQRMFNLE
+259 LSNDYNQRMLLLE
-272 RENQFL
+272 RDNQFL
-278 LMNYFHLVNT
+278 LMNYFHLINT
-288 INPMNM
+288 MNPMNM
-294 NYPLNQRENNIN
+294 NYQINPRENNIN
-306 KINNSYNNNMNLNK
+306 KINRNFNNNMNMNK
-320 KISLVKKISNDNNKY
+320 KISLVKNISNYENKY

-344 NYEYEDYNK
+344 NYEYDDMNEA
-353 DLSNDISIAD
+353 SNDISNTD

-368 KDISGNKKLIKKKR
+368 KEINGSKKLNRKR
-382 HRRKSS
+382 RRRRKSS
-388 NSNSSNNKN
+388 NSNSSNK
-397 NSLPLNIIKN
+397 
-407 TDIENTN
+407 
-414 NNNINNNNINNN
+414 N
-426 DTVGGDNY
+426 DTVPVNVIKPIEITNNLTNTNTNIDSANNDNY
-434 FFLRDIKSKKLVKS
+434 YFLRDIKSKKILKC
-448 KGLFE
+448 KGLYE
-453 IIHDSDELYLII
+453 IVQTPDELYLII

-470 KLNKYKKNYNNINY
+470 KLNKYKKNYNIPNY

-497 STLNG
+497 SSFNG

-507 FHKKC
+507 FHKRC

-591 EFLTKESGTC
+591 EFFTKESGTC

-629 FQIKIRKIN
+629 FQIKIRNLK

>member
-1 MNPQINSTNFK
+1 MNTQINPSNFK

-25 IIDTYSIGNK
+25 IIDTYSISNK

-51 ITEEKESPSPHN
+51 ITEEKEPPSPHN
-63 ISFMNGEKNSNKSQS
+63 ISFINGDKSSNKGQS

-84 KPKFVTRTIPN
+84 KPKFVTKTMPN
-95 DNLKIKN
+95 DNLKLKS

-136 LNNKIYNL
+136 LNNKIFNL
-144 LLDVKNDTLKFKLYE
+144 LLDVKNDTLKLKLYE
-159 INENIYL
+159 INDNIYL

-175 TINDLKQIHKFFY
+175 TMNDLKQLHKFFF

-201 KLLTKNKYNVFED
+201 KLLTKNKYNVYED

-222 QIKVILLDK
+222 QIKVILLEK
-231 EENIEISLLQKAY
+231 EENIELSLLQKAY
-244 SKDNLFEILCKKVSS
+244 SKDNLFEILCKRVSS
-259 ISNDYSQRMFNLE
+259 LSSDFGQRMFNLE
-272 RENQFL
+272 RETQYL
-278 LMNYFHLVNT
+278 LMNYFHLVNA

-306 KINNSYNNNMNLNK
+306 KINNIYNND
-320 KISLVKKISNDNNKY
+320 I
-335 NDNNKENIN
+335 
-344 NYEYEDYNK
+344 
-353 DLSNDISIAD
+353 SNDISNSD

-368 KDISGNKKLIKKKR
+368 KDISSNKKLTRKKR
-382 HRRKSS
+382 RRRKSS
-388 NSNSSNNKN
+388 NSNSSNKN
-397 NSLPLNIIKN
+397 NSLPININKN
-407 TDIENTN
+407 IDIENSN
-414 NNNINNNNINNN
+414 NINIINNNNNNSLN
-426 DTVGGDNY
+426 NDNY
-434 FFLRDIKSKKLVKS
+434 FFLRDIKSKKLVKI

-453 IIHDSDELYLII
+453 IIQSSEELFLIV

-470 KLNKYKKNYNNINY
+470 KLNKYKKNYNNVNY
-484 ENKLQFSIIILFD
+484 ENKLQFQIIILFD
-497 STLNG
+497 SSLNG

>member
-1 MNPQINSTNFK
+1 MNTQINPTNFK
-12 NFPINKK
+12 NYPINKK

-51 ITEEKESPSPHN
+51 ITEEKEPPSPHN
-63 ISFMNGEKNSNKSQS
+63 ISFMNGDKNSNKGQS

-84 KPKFVTRTIPN
+84 KPKFVTRTMPN
-95 DNLKIKN
+95 DNLKLKN

-125 IIKKDKEFKVK
+125 IIKQDNKEFKVK

-144 LLDVKNDTLKFKLYE
+144 LLDVKNETLKLKLYE
-159 INENIYL
+159 INDNIYL

-175 TINDLKQIHKFFY
+175 TMNDLKQLHKFFY
-188 LFDNVSDILKEIE
+188 LFDNVSDTLKEIE
-201 KLLTKNKYNVFED
+201 KLLTKNKYNVYED

-231 EENIEISLLQKAY
+231 EENIEFSLLQKAY

-259 ISNDYSQRMFNLE
+259 ISSEYGQRMFNLE
-272 RENQFL
+272 RDNQFL
-278 LMNYFHLVNT
+278 LMHYFHLVNT

-294 NYPLNQRENNIN
+294 NYPINQRENNIN
-306 KINNSYNNNMNLNK
+306 KINNTYNNNMNINK
-320 KISLVKKISNDNNKY
+320 KISLIKKISNDDNKY

-344 NYEYEDYNK
+344 NYEYDDYNN
-353 DLSNDISIAD
+353 DISNDISITD

-368 KDISGNKKLIKKKR
+368 NKDISGNKKLTRKKR
-382 HRRKSS
+382 GRKKSS
-388 NSNSSNNKN
+388 NSNSSNKN
-397 NSLPLNIIKN
+397 NTLPLNINKN
-407 TDIENTN
+407 TDIENI
-414 NNNINNNNINNN
+414 NNINSNSIHNN
-426 DTVGGDNY
+426 DSSNNDNY
-434 FFLRDIKSKKLVKS
+434 FFLRDIKSKKLVKC

-453 IIHDSDELYLII
+453 IIHTSDELFLII

-470 KLNKYKKNYNNINY
+470 KLNKYKKNYNNVNY

-497 STLNG
+497 SSLNG